1 MPSVGT
7 LVLQRLADQRDA
19 LRAAE
24 ADVRAGVP
32 TGLHDLRVAMRRIRS
47 LLATFRPI
55 FDTSVTE
62 PLRAELKDASVR
74 LGQPRDAEVATDNT
88 DRLLEHV
95 ETTGLDE
102 DAVAGL
108 RARLRLDAA
117 AAGDDVE
124 DTLDSTRYAALS
136 ILLDELVTHPPFNDR
151 AQRDAFKVARKRVR
165 HEARRFARVAA
176 AARADLPEE
185 GAASADHGSA
195 GQPAVD
201 HAARLHEVRKA
212 AKRLRY
218 AAETARPVD
227 DEQMRRIVKLAKAVQ
242 TALGDHH
249 DAVMTR
255 VTLRHLALD
264 EAVGEAA
271 AFLLGHLD
279 ADEQRAM
286 ATLEARA
293 WTTIDGLQEELDA
306 AF

>member
-7 LVLQRLADQRDA
+7 LVRQRLADQRDA

-24 ADVRAGVP
+24 SAIRAGEP

-55 FDTSVTE
+55 FDRSVTE
-62 PLRAELKDASVR
+62 PLRAELKDASGR
-74 LGQPRDAEVATDNT
+74 LGSSRDAEVATDNT
-88 DRLLEHV
+88 VRLLEDV
-95 ETTGLDE
+95 EFAGVDE

-108 RARLRLDAA
+108 RARLRLDAI

-124 DTLDSTRYAALS
+124 EILDSTRYAALTL
-136 ILLDELVTHPPFNDR
+136 LLDELVTHPPLIDAK
-151 AQRDAFKVARKRVR
+151 AQRDAVKVARQRVR
-165 HEARRFARVAA
+165 HEARRFARQAE
-176 AARADLPEE
+176 AARADQPDD
-185 GAASADHGSA
+185 SSPHDHGSA
-195 GQPAVD
+195 LQPAAD
-201 HAARLHEVRKA
+201 HSARLHEVRKA
-212 AKRLRY
+212 TKRLRY

-227 DEQMRRIVKLAKAVQ
+227 DEPMRKIVKRAKAVQ
-242 TALGDHH
+242 SALGDHH

-255 VTLRHLALD
+255 SILRHLALD

-286 ATLEARA
+286 AALEARA
-293 WTTIDGLQEELDA
+293 WQTIDDLQTELDA